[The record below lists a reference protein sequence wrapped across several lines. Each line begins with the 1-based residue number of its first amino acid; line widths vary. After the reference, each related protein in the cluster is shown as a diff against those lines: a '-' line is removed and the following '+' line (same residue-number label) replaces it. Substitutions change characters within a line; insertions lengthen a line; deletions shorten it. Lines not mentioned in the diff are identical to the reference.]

1 MLYLSFSWFT
11 LKLLVSHCILNEVPT
26 LATPVDSITHYSYR
40 GVPREGFWLGQGKT
54 NKHGRGESKISN
66 FEQTDFLNGQE
77 YSLLFLL
84 TPFLINKLGSL
95 HE

>member
-1 MLYLSFSWFT
+1 M
-11 LKLLVSHCILNEVPT
+11 
-26 LATPVDSITHYSYR
+26 
-40 GVPREGFWLGQGKT
+40 GFWLGQGKT